1 MAFLDDDELAPADGP
16 GARRDGAD
24 RERQILLRR
33 LIALGVAVLL
43 FILLALLVKSCLNE
57 RKERGFE
64 NYLSDL
70 NSIVGASNQTA
81 ANFFE
86 RLQAPPQR
94 FGGDELEAAVAS
106 DRNSA
111 SGLLERVEGLDTPD
125 ELGGAEDDLRLA
137 FELRRDALEAIAA
150 AIPQALGE
158 TDRNAGIGEIADSM
172 RTLLASDVLYER
184 ARSEIGSTLEEQ
196 GIAGE
201 IRESRFVPEPV
212 ENSLDEL
219 ALSATLSRFATDAGS
234 VKGVQG
240 LELVSTTVDPGG
252 VVLTPGAEN
261 TITLDGKDPSFEV
274 EVLNGGDAVQ
284 RDVPVTFQLSGTGTS
299 IEAQAPLA
307 SVDPGS
313 TDSVT
318 IELDEPPDTG
328 VPLSLEVTVQYVP
341 GEAIFDNNTQSYTV
355 TFEE

>member
-1 MAFLDDDELAPADGP
+1 MAFLDDDELAPAEGP
-16 GARRDGAD
+16 DARGAD
-24 RERQILLRR
+24 RQRQILVRR
-33 LIALGVAVLL
+33 LIALGVGVLL

-86 RLQAPPQR
+86 RLQAPPENL
-94 FGGDELEAAVAS
+94 DETRLEDAINS
-106 DRNSA
+106 DRNTA
-111 SGLLERVEGLDTPD
+111 TGLLERVEGLDTPG
-125 ELGGAEDDLRLA
+125 ELEDGEGDLRLA
-137 FELRRDALEAIAA
+137 FELRRDALEGIAA
-150 AIPQALGE
+150 AIPKALGA
-158 TDRNAGIGEIADSM
+158 TDRNDAISQIAGYM

-184 ARSEIGSTLEEQ
+184 ARTEIGSVLTEQ
-196 GIAGE
+196 RIAGKVL
-201 IRESRFVPEPV
+201 ESRFVPEPI

-219 ALSATLSRFATDAGS
+219 ALSATLSRFAIDAGA
-234 VKGVQG
+234 VKGVHG
-240 LELVSTTVDPGG
+240 LELVTTTVDPGG
-252 VVLTPGAEN
+252 IELTPGAEN
-261 TITLDGKDPSFEV
+261 TITLDGENPSFEV
-274 EVLNGGDAVQ
+274 EVLNGGDSEE

-299 IEAQAPLA
+299 IDTEAPLA
-307 SVDPGS
+307 SVDPGG
-313 TDSVT
+313 TDTVT

-328 VPLSLEVTVQYVP
+328 VPLSLEITVQFVP